1 MQVFKLYFKILNK
14 NKGQI
19 FMYAGI
25 FMGILFG
32 FILPNADK
40 SSPKDFTESTSK
52 YAIFDYD
59 NSELSEGIADYLEE
73 NHRKKTIKNDD
84 EETIQDAMY
93 NNDVSCVVRILEG
106 FEEGFKNGEGDKYI
120 EVYRIPGLTMSVLFE
135 EDLRSYLNVADTYV
149 KSGYEVSE
157 AITKAGEVQK
167 TEVKVSLPQGTELN
181 DYSIAHWFFS
191 YIPWIFIGMC
201 VCAIAPVLVVFNKK
215 VVRERIECS
224 PYKFTKMNLEVIL
237 GVVVTGL
244 GICFAFAI
252 AFIMGFGSD
261 MSFSKGTLYIANM
274 FCMMAVALAITFLIS
289 KLTDKGT
296 VISLLANVVSLGMAF
311 LTGVFVP
318 MEYLSDVVIKIAHF
332 LPSYWYERAVLKI
345 DNYTGEVFAEIMGYM
360 GVQILFAVAIVMLAM
375 VASKKKRV
383 A

>member
-19 FMYAGI
+19 FMYVGI

-40 SSPKDFTESTSK
+40 NSPKDFSESTTK

-59 NSELSEGIADYLEE
+59 NSELSKGIAEYLEE
-73 NHRKKTIKNDD
+73 NHKKKSIKNDD
-84 EETIQDAMY
+84 KETIQDAMY
-93 NNDVSCVVRILEG
+93 NMDVSCVVRILDG
-106 FEEGFKNGEGDKYI
+106 FEEGFLKGEGDKYI
-120 EVYRIPGLTMSVLFE
+120 EVYRIPGLSMAILFE
-135 EDLRSYLNVADTYV
+135 EDMRSYLNVVDTYI
-149 KSGYEVSE
+149 KSGHNVKDSLIGVVEAQEIEVE
-157 AITKAGEVQK
+157 
-167 TEVKVSLPQGTELN
+167 VSLPEGTKVN
-181 DYSIAHWFFS
+181 NYSVAHWFFS

-215 VVRERIECS
+215 VVKERIECS

-237 GVVVTGL
+237 GVVVTGMV
-244 GICFAFAI
+244 ICIAFAV
-252 AFIMGFGSD
+252 ASLVGFGSD
-261 MSFSKGTLYIANM
+261 MKVTQGALYIGNM
-274 FCMMAVALAITFLIS
+274 FCMMTVALAITFIIS
-289 KLTDKGT
+289 KLTSKGT

-318 MEYLSDVVIKIAHF
+318 MEMLSDTVIKIAHF
-332 LPSYWYERAVLKI
+332 LPSYWYELAVIEI
-345 DNYTGEVFAEIMGYM
+345 DNYSGEVSAKIMGYM
-360 GVQILFAVAIVMLAM
+360 GVQLLFAVAIVILAM
-375 VASKKKRV
+375 VISKKKRV